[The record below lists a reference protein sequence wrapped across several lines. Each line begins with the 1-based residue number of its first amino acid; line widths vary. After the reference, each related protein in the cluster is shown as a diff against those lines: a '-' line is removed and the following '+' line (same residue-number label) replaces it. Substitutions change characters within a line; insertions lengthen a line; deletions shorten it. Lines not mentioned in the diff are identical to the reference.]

1 MNTSTNYY
9 EFLIDLWAITKNE
22 KGFKAFAPIIKF
34 HKVNKLIS
42 SLLLLN
48 EYVIKDTK
56 TKLYKWNVVKPTK
69 KVATSLHNDIKDL
82 DKTQKAKLKTKVK
95 KSAPK
100 KVENTVIH
108 ESDNTNELVK
118 SLAEL
123 GQSIDAAF
131 KPKKGMSERYSAGII
146 TTEVNKSVVKSEPM
160 PEPVTYKFDTELNND
175 VKEVLK
181 ETVLEIKK
189 GQRVTDLEELV
200 AELQTK
206 LSTQEL
212 DYQIQLD
219 TERALQQDAIDK
231 LVYETGELNLKL
243 VSAAHENEIAKTDII
258 YLHGENKK
266 MLEQYTELNDILIN
280 TQKHLASQE
289 IYSASL
295 LNTIAELKDTN
306 QKIKDEKDSLIHRNT
321 DLTSEVNKFK
331 ETTAYKVSKWFRK

>member
-9 EFLIDLWAITKNE
+9 DFLIDLWAITKNE

-42 SLLLLN
+42 SLLLVN

-56 TKLYKWNVVKPTK
+56 TKLYKWDVVKPTK
-69 KVATSLHNDIKDL
+69 KVATSLHEEIKNL
-82 DKTQKAKLKTKVK
+82 DKTQKAKSKTKVK

-123 GQSIDAAF
+123 GQSIDNVF
-131 KPKKGMSERYSAGII
+131 KPRKSVAERYAGVGSN
-146 TTEVNKSVVKSEPM
+146 EVNKSVITPMSEPS
-160 PEPVTYKFDTELNND
+160 TYKFDTELNED

-295 LNTIAELKDTN
+295 LNTISELKDTN
-306 QKIKDEKDSLIHRNT
+306 TKLTKNIDDTLVANAL
-321 DLTSEVNKFK
+321 LTSELNLFK

>member
-9 EFLIDLWAITKNE
+9 DFLIDLWAITKNE

-42 SLLLLN
+42 SLLLVN
-48 EYVIKDTK
+48 EYVVRDPK
-56 TKLYKWNVVKPTK
+56 TKLYKWDVVKPTK
-69 KVATSLHNDIKDL
+69 KVATSLHEDIKNL
-82 DKTQKAKLKTKVK
+82 DKTQKAKSKSKVK
-95 KSAPK
+95 KSTSK
-100 KVENTVIH
+100 KVENNIIH
-108 ESDNTNELVK
+108 ESDNTNDLVK

-123 GQSIDAAF
+123 GQTMDAAF
-131 KPKKGMSERYSAGII
+131 KPRKGMTERYGCGVI
-146 TTEVNKSVVKSEPM
+146 TTEANKSVITPMSEP
-160 PEPVTYKFDTELNND
+160 ETYKFDSDLNND

-200 AELQTK
+200 AELQLK

-212 DYQIQLD
+212 EYQIQLD

-243 VSAAHENEIAKTDII
+243 VAASHENEIAKTDII

-266 MLEQYTELNDILIN
+266 LLEQNTELNDNLIN

-295 LNTIAELKDTN
+295 LNTISELKDTN
-306 QKIKDEKDSLIHRNT
+306 QKIKNEKDSLIHRNT
-321 DLTSEVNKFK
+321 DLTSELNLFK